1 MRSEYI
7 FFGTNRIESEVPVTE
22 SSVRKKFMSSIPA
35 ENLHYFN
42 EGTHQQCYRD
52 FGAQLCQSESGM
64 KGVRFAV
71 WAPNANSVS
80 VIGEFNK
87 WNPTSHVMRFRAESG
102 VWEAFVPGLGCGE
115 LYKFHIDT
123 PNKGVIV
130 KSDPFAFQTEMRPNT
145 ASIVCDLDGYIWND
159 SDWLDSR
166 ARQLPHQ
173 GPLSIYEVHLGS
185 WRRVYEE
192 GGRPLNYRE
201 LADQLVGHVKYLGF
215 THIELMPVAEHP
227 LDQSWGYQITG
238 YFSVTS
244 RFGKLQ
250 NFKYFVDCCHREG
263 IGVILDW
270 VPAHFPTDGHGLSVF
285 DGSCLYEH
293 VDPRQG
299 YHPDWSTSVFNY
311 DRNEVRSF
319 LISNAHFW
327 FDVFHIDGLRVDAVA
342 SMLYLNYSRKDGDW
356 IPNEYGGME
365 NIGAI
370 ELLRDVNSSVSA
382 RHPGAFMVAEE
393 STAWP
398 MVSHPADKGGLGFHF
413 KWNMGW
419 MHDSLDFLATDPI
432 YRKHHLDKVTFSL
445 LYAFSENYV
454 LPLSHDEV
462 VHGKRSL
469 LGRMPGEH
477 KDRFSNLRILL
488 AFMYGHPGKK
498 LLFMGG
504 EFGQYNEWNSDAA
517 LDWYL
522 LDYETHQGV
531 QKLVHDLNRIY
542 KTEPALYEMDS
553 EAQGF
558 EWIDFSDP
566 DTQLVSFIRRG
577 SKADDFLI
585 FIFNL
590 TPVPR
595 GPYRIGVPR
604 GGFYQELLNT
614 DSSHYDGT
622 GMGNLG
628 GIEADAVPFHL
639 RDYSIEMTIPPLC
652 GLVFKPEPVSRL
664 KKRAVVSS

>member
-1 MRSEYI
+1 M
-7 FFGTNRIESEVPVTE
+7 T
-22 SSVRKKFMSSIPA
+22 SISA
-35 ENLHYFN
+35 ENLHYFS

-52 FGAQLCQSESGM
+52 FGAQLCESESQQ
-64 KGVRFAV
+64 GVRFAV
-71 WAPNANSVS
+71 WAPNADSVS
-80 VIGEFNK
+80 VIGEFNE
-87 WNPTSHVMRFRAESG
+87 WNPASHAMRLRNESG
-102 VWEAFVPGLGCGE
+102 VWEIFIPGLKGGE
-115 LYKFHIDT
+115 LYKFHVDS

-145 ASIVCDLDGYIWND
+145 ASMVCDLDDYIWND
-159 SDWLDSR
+159 SDWLKGR
-166 ARQLPHQ
+166 AKHLPHE

-185 WRRVYEE
+185 WRRVHEE
-192 GGRPLNYRE
+192 GDRPLNYRE
-201 LADQLVGHVKYLGF
+201 LAEQLIGHVKYLGF
-215 THIELMPVAEHP
+215 THVELLPVAEHP
-227 LDQSWGYQITG
+227 LDQSWGYQVTG

-244 RFGKLQ
+244 RFGSPQ
-250 NFKYFVDCCHREG
+250 DFKHFVDCCHQAG

-293 VDPRQG
+293 ADPRQG

-311 DRNEVRSF
+311 SRNEVRSF

-327 FDVFHIDGLRVDAVA
+327 FDIYHIDGLRVDAVA
-342 SMLYLNYSRKDGDW
+342 SMLYLNYSREEGDW
-356 IPNEYGGME
+356 IPNAYGGKE

-382 RHPGAFMVAEE
+382 RHSGAFMVAEE

-413 KWNMGW
+413 KWNMGR
-419 MHDSLDFLATDPI
+419 MHDSLEFLATDPL

-477 KDRFSNLRILL
+477 EQRFANLRILL
-488 AFMYGHPGKK
+488 TFMYGHPGKK

-522 LDYETHQGV
+522 LQYETHQGV

-542 KTEPALYEMDS
+542 KTEPALYEMDAES
-553 EAQGF
+553 HGF
-558 EWIDFSDP
+558 EWIDFSDT
-566 DTQLVSFIRRG
+566 DTQLVSFIRRA
-577 SKADDFLI
+577 SDPDDFLI

-604 GGFYQELLNT
+604 EGFYQELLNT

-628 GIEADAVPFHL
+628 GIEADAKPFHL

-652 GLVFKPEPVSRL
+652 GLVFKPGM
-664 KKRAVVSS
+664 KRAADEEGRG